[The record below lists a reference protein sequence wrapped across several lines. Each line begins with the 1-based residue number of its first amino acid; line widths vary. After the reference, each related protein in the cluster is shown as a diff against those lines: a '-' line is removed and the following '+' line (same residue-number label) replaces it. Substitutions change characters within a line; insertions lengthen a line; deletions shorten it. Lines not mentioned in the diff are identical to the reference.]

1 MCIRDRGCH
10 EGDVYPGV
18 VEMLGRLKAAGLT
31 LCTATC
37 KPTDVV
43 RPILEEQ
50 GLAPY
55 FSFVGGAS
63 MDESRDNKTDVIRH
77 VLAQPV
83 MQGKRVLMVGDRND
97 DMRGA
102 ADCGLDAAGALYG
115 YGSREELEPF
125 GPVLLAESCEE
136 LTDKLLACRANG

>member
-1 MCIRDRGCH
+1 MCIRDS
-10 EGDVYPGV
+10 
-18 VEMLGRLKAAGLT
+18 LKAAGLT

-83 MQGKRVLMVGDRND
+83 MQGKRVLMVGDRRD
-97 DMRGA
+97 DMQGA
-102 ADCGLDAAGALYG
+102 VNCGLDAAAVLYG
-115 YGSREELEPF
+115 YGGREEVAPF
-125 GPVLLAESCEE
+125 APVFMAADCKE
-136 LTDKLLACRANG
+136 LTDWALRPVDEPSHS

>member
-1 MCIRDRGCH
+1 MSTPAWWRCWAVSSC
-10 EGDVYPGV
+10 
-18 VEMLGRLKAAGLT
+18 GLT

-83 MQGKRVLMVGDRND
+83 MQGKRVLMV
-97 DMRGA
+97 A
-102 ADCGLDAAGALYG
+102 TAG
-115 YGSREELEPF
+115 
-125 GPVLLAESCEE
+125 
-136 LTDKLLACRANG
+136 TICRAL